1 MKNIKI
7 DQFLKK
13 VKMIVY
19 FKDKC
24 NLSNAAIAYIMDEEK
39 DRIDLY
45 YAYVD
50 FFLFNRKCK

>member
-1 MKNIKI
+1 
-7 DQFLKK
+7 
-13 VKMIVY
+13 MIVY